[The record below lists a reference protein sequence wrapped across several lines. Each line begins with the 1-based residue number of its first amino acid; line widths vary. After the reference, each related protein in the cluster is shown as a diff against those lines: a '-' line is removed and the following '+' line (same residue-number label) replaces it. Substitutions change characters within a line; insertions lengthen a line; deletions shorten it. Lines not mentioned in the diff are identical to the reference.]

1 MPDGSQRSPRA
12 QTDIAAAECHSCSML
27 RMINAPIDD
36 DDLPDDFRK
45 ALEEAVND

>member
-1 MPDGSQRSPRA
+1 
-12 QTDIAAAECHSCSML
+12 ML

-36 DDLPDDFRK
+36 DNLPDDFRK